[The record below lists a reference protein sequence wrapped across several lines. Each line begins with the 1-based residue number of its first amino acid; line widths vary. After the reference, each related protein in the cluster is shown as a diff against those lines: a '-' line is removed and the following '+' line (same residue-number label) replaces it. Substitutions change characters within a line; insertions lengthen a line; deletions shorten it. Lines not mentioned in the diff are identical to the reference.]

1 MSYYQLKK
9 PFILIFI
16 HRNQHSVLFTQF
28 AHAQFE
34 YDISPLLHLQEQYD
48 DNINLTR
55 SFKKSDSISTIS
67 PGFSLLLSHPRF
79 KLDV

>member
-9 PFILIFI
+9 PFIFIFI
-16 HRNQHSVLFTQF
+16 LSISIVCFLSY

-55 SFKKSDSISTIS
+55 SFKKSDLISTIS

>member
-1 MSYYQLKK
+1 M
-9 PFILIFI
+9 
-16 HRNQHSVLFTQF
+16 HSLNMIYLRV
-28 AHAQFE
+28 
-34 YDISPLLHLQEQYD
+34 LHLQEQYD